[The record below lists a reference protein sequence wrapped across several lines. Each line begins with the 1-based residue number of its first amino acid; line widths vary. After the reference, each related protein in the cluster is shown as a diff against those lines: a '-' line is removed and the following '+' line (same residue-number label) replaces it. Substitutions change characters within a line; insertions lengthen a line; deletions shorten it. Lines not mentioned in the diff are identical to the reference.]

1 MILEDKWGPDS
12 ERPRLSCVEAG
23 ALCMCRVLSGGDAP
37 VLGRKPWRERLQRK
51 EESDHEGSYENSFS
65 NYFLNPHVSQVM
77 V

>member
-37 VLGRKPWRERLQRK
+37 VLGRKPWRERGCKGKR
-51 EESDHEGSYENSFS
+51 
-65 NYFLNPHVSQVM
+65 SQTMKVAM
-77 V
+77 KIHSAIIC